1 MYNTLQPLP
10 SLLLPLSSPRRS
22 LPHLTTITTTTTTI
36 ASNSHQPHS
45 HNSKHDQPRQRPLQ
59 PSNVATRRVGRDD
72 RGGCYCFSTV
82 SLGLSTASSYLVGKM
97 VTTTVGNE
105 TREEKGKEK
114 RGKGQQT
121 GNSRRGG
128 GRRGRRENGRRRG
141 DGGDGAGF
149 GARRDCLTRHEGC
162 GAESDESGGGEA
174 HFVESGRGLGW
185 VGLGWV
191 WVSRGIKRIF
201 LSKKRLGIFITDTE

>member
-22 LPHLTTITTTTTTI
+22 LPHLTTITTTTTSI

-105 TREEKGKEK
+105 TREEKGKEE
-114 RGKGQQT
+114 RGKGNRLVT
-121 GNSRRGG
+121 AGVAVVVV
-128 GRRGRRENGRRRG
+128 E
-141 DGGDGAGF
+141 DGK
-149 GARRDCLTRHEGC
+149 TVV
-162 GAESDESGGGEA
+162 AEVM
-174 HFVESGRGLGW
+174 VETEP
-185 VGLGWV
+185 
-191 WVSRGIKRIF
+191 VSV
-201 LSKKRLGIFITDTE
+201 LVVVV

>member
-1 MYNTLQPLP
+1 MVGGNKLVPARFENSVMTKKCWELELVVVQILQHLIPSHVLMYNTLQPLP

-22 LPHLTTITTTTTTI
+22 LPHLTTITTTTTSI

-105 TREEKGKEK
+105 TREEKGKEE
-114 RGKGQQT
+114 RGKGNRLVT
-121 GNSRRGG
+121 AGVAVVVV
-128 GRRGRRENGRRRG
+128 E
-141 DGGDGAGF
+141 DGK
-149 GARRDCLTRHEGC
+149 TVV
-162 GAESDESGGGEA
+162 AEVM
-174 HFVESGRGLGW
+174 VETEP
-185 VGLGWV
+185 
-191 WVSRGIKRIF
+191 VSV
-201 LSKKRLGIFITDTE
+201 LVVVV